1 MLLSVALI
9 AIGVTACLV
18 WLATPKSDVPV
29 FAISSPGWS
38 GLSLRLEHQGSDIL
52 LLTRADPSSTVLHF
66 QTGPVY
72 RYDPVASALT
82 EVSKAAWDEATGQIA
97 RFDTL
102 RNVPHGWGVTVENG
116 AVVIFGD
123 AVDTRTVE
131 VTGETALWVD
141 ESVASD
147 LVAVLTVDGEL
158 DRPLYLWFFS
168 RSGGYRGQHYVEL
181 FKLPEMTRRRPA
193 LRIPL
198 TTADGI
204 ESPCWS
210 SDGKYVVYSSS
221 DGKRLCIIRTDAP
234 EE

>member
-1 MLLSVALI
+1 MLPTVVVI
-9 AIGVTACLV
+9 AVGVTACLV
-18 WLATPKSDVPV
+18 WVATPKSDVPV
-29 FAISSPGWS
+29 FAISNPGWS
-38 GLSLRLEHQGSDIL
+38 GLRLRLEHQGSDIL
-52 LLTRADPSSTVLHF
+52 LLTRADPSSTVPHF
-66 QTGPVY
+66 QTAPVY

-82 EVSKAAWDEATGQIA
+82 EVPKAAWDEATGQIA
-97 RFDTL
+97 RFDAP
-102 RNVPHGWGVTVENG
+102 RNAHQGWDVTVDNG
-116 AVVIFGD
+116 ALLIFGD

-158 DRPLYLWFFS
+158 DRPFYLWFFS

-181 FKLPEMTRRRPA
+181 FRLPEMTRRRRA

-204 ESPCWS
+204 EAPCWS

-221 DGKRLCIIRTDAP
+221 DGKWLCIIRTDVEA
-234 EE
+234 E